1 MGRGRTRISQSS
13 HDRHH
18 LRSTFKKGLHPASPI
33 SLETDEQGNEVI
45 VDSPQSRL
53 QRLVL
58 KNYALF
64 IMDVLPTRKPET
76 VESILPVAMRY
87 FAEVPPYFYDGRVS
101 YIRRCV
107 IIPTIYQHGFALSMV
122 L

>member
-1 MGRGRTRISQSS
+1 MGRGRKRISQPS
-13 HDRHH
+13 HDRNH
-18 LRSTFKKGLHPASPI
+18 LRSTLEKGLHPPSPV

-64 IMDVLPTRKPET
+64 IIDVLPTRTPET
-76 VESILPVAMRY
+76 VESMIPVAMRY
-87 FAEVPPYFYDGRVS
+87 FAEVLSYFYEGRFL
-101 YIRRCV
+101 Y
-107 IIPTIYQHGFALSMV
+107 
-122 L
+122 